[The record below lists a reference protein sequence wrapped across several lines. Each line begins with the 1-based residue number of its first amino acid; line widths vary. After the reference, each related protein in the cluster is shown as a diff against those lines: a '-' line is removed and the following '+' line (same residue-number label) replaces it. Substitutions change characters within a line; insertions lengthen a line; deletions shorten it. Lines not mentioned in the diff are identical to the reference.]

1 MHARS
6 TFQPTQVIST
16 ASWKFPKKVR
26 LINNQVCSAC
36 RRLWE
41 CETYTRVYRGLT
53 HFAQTQEY
61 SNNVITSQ
69 PSHLVCQKYV
79 RKHKVAVKMRMTVL
93 KMCIVNRNVT
103 EMFVNCGS
111 RNARWAVYKVEII
124 SLAFKWLI
132 VLRSAIKARDQTHR
146 VLKNAYAAS

>member
-6 TFQPTQVIST
+6 TFQLTQVIST

-93 KMCIVNRNVT
+93 KMCITCKQKCDRNVCELWFAECT
-103 EMFVNCGS
+103 LS
-111 RNARWAVYKVEII
+111 RLQSWNNQFSIQVAYRTQIGYKSARSNAP
-124 SLAFKWLI
+124 SP
-132 VLRSAIKARDQTHR
+132 
-146 VLKNAYAAS
+146 